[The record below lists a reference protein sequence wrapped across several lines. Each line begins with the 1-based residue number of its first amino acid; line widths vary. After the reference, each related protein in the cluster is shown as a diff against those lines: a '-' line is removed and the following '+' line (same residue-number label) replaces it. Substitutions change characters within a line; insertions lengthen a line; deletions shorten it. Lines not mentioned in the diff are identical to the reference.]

1 MKVNLE
7 KYVSILAQKKAF
19 TIGSLL
25 DPSMKLCLID
35 PGSKNEIL
43 SIVRTIMESYS
54 LTRDLPDVSVEI
66 SATSMRHEFLQAGME
81 ALLDPYELPQRVRP
95 MEELDLYATAPPPSI
110 EYRGVALVE
119 DERYLFNYHIMC
131 FTRLRNILLQNLNF
145 YFFIPMTGQ
154 VSHPLLAL
162 VAKEF
167 LEVQETSAAC
177 ERLSDNMQS

>member
-1 MKVNLE
+1 MC
-7 KYVSILAQKKAF
+7 
-19 TIGSLL
+19 
-25 DPSMKLCLID
+25 M
-35 PGSKNEIL
+35 L
-43 SIVRTIMESYS
+43 S
-54 LTRDLPDVSVEI
+54 P
-66 SATSMRHEFLQAGME
+66 
-81 ALLDPYELPQRVRP
+81 P
-95 MEELDLYATAPPPSI
+95 PPPSI

-167 LEVQETSAAC
+167 LEVQATSAAC
-177 ERLSDNMQS
+177 ERLSSEGYRVINYKRSRLTVESIEVMITLKSWYSNEDLRTEDDDGYNSDDGPLVVNVDSSNI